1 MSASLPVAILWQ
13 ATLNILQSA
22 RQSVTCHMWHLITVF
37 ISNCLQQY
45 YTDKVISVVVTRYVA
60 PDILLSHANLVNVI
74 PAPCPWSRSRLLL
87 LTNINTPVSPW
98 SPVTTNTT
106 KEEQRE
112 NEFLPR
118 TDQLS
123 IIWLWRGIR
132 SSQWPVCHQF
142 TVSRSVHYAHTKG
155 TKTDTNALF
164 IIHIKLL
171 FEAAS
176 QNNAGVYDKLGSRN
190 KSKVWLRGFCEK
202 QRGNAQGRVYKIL
215 SGNVFSPP
223 TGLRYFKVL

>member
-112 NEFLPR
+112 KMSSYQELTNYPSYDYDAGFAARNDPSATNSLFL
-118 TDQLS
+118 
-123 IIWLWRGIR
+123 G
-132 SSQWPVCHQF
+132 V
-142 TVSRSVHYAHTKG
+142 
-155 TKTDTNALF
+155 F
-164 IIHIKLL
+164 ITLI
-171 FEAAS
+171 
-176 QNNAGVYDKLGSRN
+176 
-190 KSKVWLRGFCEK
+190 
-202 QRGNAQGRVYKIL
+202 
-215 SGNVFSPP
+215 P
-223 TGLRYFKVL
+223 KVLRRTLMPYS